1 MDKRLTFKRRNLI
14 FLLLLFNF
22 YALAES
28 EASFIYNPETG
39 LYENLNALQNN
50 EILPSSDLEID
61 SNAPQQNT
69 VLPISKAG
77 IEVNTNFTFSKL
89 DYNIITSADSIL
101 KWRDSSGLG
110 VDFSIAKVTDF
121 GNKFIFSYQNTKLSG
136 GTMSD
141 YDMENCYPQC
151 GIFSEATQMSGFS
164 QNYSIG
170 YESLKYSGSEK
181 DVSWL
186 FGYEYR
192 TLELN
197 PSNIYQVVYDPS
209 GLTTNT
215 HTAQTGVGHSSKQS
229 QNTKVVMH
237 GIQLGA
243 IYKKKFSNSNNL
255 IFSGELFL
263 PLSFESKQYNWGYGN
278 SSGYDWKLENSGI
291 AGYGLRGKIQN
302 QVRLSSATWWN
313 IYTFADMT
321 SIDSSMHA
329 NRISGVEKNNGVS
342 KDIKIYR
349 FGIGTGLTFN

>member
-1 MDKRLTFKRRNLI
+1 M
-14 FLLLLFNF
+14 
-22 YALAES
+22 
-28 EASFIYNPETG
+28 YNPATG
-39 LYENLNALQNN
+39 LYENLSALQNN

-61 SNAPQQNT
+61 SNAHQQT
-69 VLPISKAG
+69 TILPISKAG
-77 IEVNTNFTFSKL
+77 IEVNTNFTFSKI
-89 DYNIITSADSIL
+89 DYNITTGADSIL

-110 VDFSIAKVTDF
+110 IDFSIAKITDF
-121 GNKFIFSYQNTKLSG
+121 GNKFIFTYQNTKLSG

-141 YDMENCYPQC
+141 YDMENLYPTA
-151 GIFSEATQMSGFS
+151 GIFSEATKMSGS
-164 QNYSIG
+164 AQNYSLG
-170 YESLKYSGSEK
+170 YEVLDYSGSEK
-181 DVSWL
+181 DISWL

-215 HTAQTGVGHSSKQS
+215 HTAQTSVGYSSKQS
-229 QNTKVVMH
+229 QNTKVIMH

-243 IYKKKFSNSNNL
+243 IYKKKFANSNNL

-278 SSGYDWKLENSGI
+278 SNGYDWKLENSGI
-291 AGYGLRGKIQN
+291 TGYGLRGKIQN
-302 QVRLSSATWWN
+302 QIRLSSTTWWN

-321 SIDSSMHA
+321 SIGSSIQT
-329 NRISGVEKNNGVS
+329 NRISGIEKNNGVS

>member
-1 MDKRLTFKRRNLI
+1 MDKRLIFKIRKLTVL
-14 FLLLLFNF
+14 FLLFNF
-22 YALAES
+22 C
-28 EASFIYNPETG
+28 SFSVNAAGVMYNPETG
-39 LYENLNALQNN
+39 LYENLSALQNN

-61 SNAPQQNT
+61 SNAHQQTT

-77 IEVNTNFTFSKL
+77 IEVNTNFTFSKI
-89 DYNIITSADSIL
+89 DYNIVTSADSIL

-110 VDFSIAKVTDF
+110 VDFSIAKITDF
-121 GNKFIFSYQNTKLSG
+121 GNKFIFTYQNTKLSG
-136 GTMSD
+136 GAMSD
-141 YDMENCYPQC
+141 YDMENLYPTK
-151 GIFSEATQMSGFS
+151 GVFSEATKMSGTAE
-164 QNYSIG
+164 NYSIG
-170 YESLKYSGSEK
+170 YEVLDYSGSEK

-197 PSNIYQVVYDPS
+197 PSNIYQVVYDPPS
-209 GLTTNT
+209 SSS
-215 HTAQTGVGHSSKQS
+215 VGYSEKQS
-229 QNTKVVMH
+229 QNTKAIMH

-243 IYKKKFSNSNNL
+243 IYKKKFANSNNL

-302 QVRLSSATWWN
+302 QIRLSSTTWWN

-321 SIDSSMHA
+321 SIGSSMDT

>member
-1 MDKRLTFKRRNLI
+1 MDKRLIIKTRNLA
-14 FLLLLFNF
+14 FLVLLFNF
-22 YALAES
+22 CAFAES
-28 EASFIYNPETG
+28 DEVFNSK
-39 LYENLNALQNN
+39 
-50 EILPSSDLEID
+50 PSSKL
-61 SNAPQQNT
+61 NKNT
-69 VLPISKAG
+69 NINSVTIIPTSKSG
-77 IEVNTNFTFSKL
+77 IEVTTNFTFSTL
-89 DYNIITSADSIL
+89 DYNIITSANSIL

-110 VDFSIAKVTDF
+110 VDFSIAKVTNF
-121 GNKFIFSYQNTKLSG
+121 GNKFIFSYQKTNLSS

-186 FGYEYR
+186 FGYQYQ

-209 GLTTNT
+209 STMGSSSS
-215 HTAQTGVGHSSKQS
+215 VGYSSKQS
-229 QNTKVVMH
+229 QNTKVIMH

-243 IYKKKFSNSNNL
+243 VCKKKFSNSNNL

-278 SSGYDWKLENSGI
+278 SSGYDWKLEKNGI
-291 AGYGLRGKIQN
+291 VGYGLRGKIQN
-302 QVRLSSATWWN
+302 QVRLSSTTWWN
-313 IYTFADMT
+313 IYTFVDIA
-321 SIDSSMHA
+321 SIGSSTHT
-329 NRISGVEKNNGVS
+329 NRISGVDTNNGIS
-342 KDIKIYR
+342 KVIKIYR